1 MTDNVKDKKN
11 SVISVLQGSPIF
23 QFLSIISILIG
34 IASSLNSLKIS
45 PLIYLLSI
53 AVIIIAALHTC
64 LVFYRRNS
72 AQQLPSVSGEFTP
85 FPKETSWEPWRR
97 ENVTNRLVDIV
108 KENFNRH
115 VLIISPSGTGKS
127 IMLNR
132 LVPSELSEYTPIFIN
147 DYENIIERVL
157 SEIGYVSQNDEAKKG
172 IGKLLTKMSVGD
184 VKVENFEE
192 EMVKYVN
199 LALQDNKILFCF
211 DQVERYF
218 INSEQKSIKD
228 YNEYADRRAMV
239 KSLLKLFNSHET
251 IRSVF
256 AIRSEYVFGS
266 LISLFDTKL
275 NGTDL
280 DDYVEFFFLWG
291 VNSEDD
297 EDEYFRIYKYFQD
310 RFGGT
315 TVAQKIFH
323 ISGLESSFHAN
334 TFLLNLSGYVFDALS
349 ERERYKDLLLSPT
362 LTDEG
367 LIDIY
372 FDAAF
377 EGYVAKAVDFER
389 AQFDA
394 ILYSLASENK
404 LSGKACNLERLAG
417 ISHYPTD
424 AVSDTLSYLLDIGIV
439 QSTKENNHDV
449 YRITHDKISDRL
461 LKSDKLDL
469 RSRAIDGIRYLTEN
483 RVPTTNL
490 TIPKPF
496 PKALETSAN
505 EFFSLSYFI
514 VVCFVAFGFLRLFAP
529 DLVWGLLNPMYMFV
543 ESISNFRSPTYYKSA
558 LFYVPHF
565 ITHVAWVSYIDR
577 MNRSYIQ
584 NVGNGGAKFF
594 GGLLSTVGVVFG
606 ILVSFSPQLFAIPL
620 VVVGIMYGLILYT
633 ISHQKSIGG
642 EMKSIT
648 RNWGLRTVG
657 NILIVFLFGMLSAPF
672 FEENQNTGLVKLFGI
687 EMNNTFYFIAVI
699 LTASLLLWFW
709 HHISGD
715 QNKKK
720 IWSANLALYDKGRY
734 SE

>member
-1 MTDNVKDKKN
+1 MSEKTEDKRN

-64 LVFYRRNS
+64 LIFYRRNS
-72 AQQLPSVSGEFTP
+72 AEQLPKVSGEFTP
-85 FPKETSWEPWRR
+85 FPREKNWEPWRR

-108 KENFNRH
+108 NQNFKRH

-132 LVPSELSEYTPIFIN
+132 LVPSELQSYTPIFIN

-157 SEIGYVSQNDEAKKG
+157 SEIGYVTENDEAKKG

-184 VKVENFEE
+184 VKVESFEE
-192 EMVKYVN
+192 DMIQFVN
-199 LALQDNKILFCF
+199 LALKDTKILFCF

-218 INSEQKSIKD
+218 INSEQKTIKD
-228 YNEYADRRAMV
+228 YNEYSDRRAMV
-239 KSLLKLFNSHET
+239 KTLLKLFNSHKT
-251 IRSVF
+251 VRSVF

-297 EDEYFRIYKYFQD
+297 EDEYLRIYKYFQD

-349 ERERYKDLLLSPT
+349 EREKYKSQLLSPT

-389 AQFDA
+389 AQFDT

-404 LSGKACNLERLAG
+404 LSGKACSLKRLAG
-417 ISHYPTD
+417 IAHYPID
-424 AVSDTLSYLLDIGIV
+424 AVNDTLKYLLNIGVV
-439 QSTKENNHDV
+439 QLTKENNYDV

-483 RVPTTNL
+483 RVPTKNL

-496 PKALETSAN
+496 PKALETN
-505 EFFSLSYFI
+505 GKEFFSLSYLI

-529 DLVWGLLNPMYMFV
+529 DTVWSLLSPIYLAV
-543 ESISNFRSPTYYKSA
+543 EKLSSFSSPTYYKSA

-584 NVGNGGAKFF
+584 NVGNSGAKFF
-594 GGLLSTVGVVFG
+594 GSLLSTVGVLFG
-606 ILVSFSPQLFAIPL
+606 ILVAFTPQLFAIPL
-620 VVVGIMYGLILYT
+620 VVVGIMYGLILYS

-648 RNWGLRTVG
+648 KNWGLRTVG
-657 NILIVFLFGMLSAPF
+657 NILIVFLFGMMSAPF
-672 FEENQNTGLVKLFGI
+672 FEENQNSGLLKLFGL
-687 EMNNTFYFIAVI
+687 EMNNTFYFVAVI

-709 HHISGD
+709 HHISGE